1 MFISF
6 EGIEG
11 AGKTTALNYLAD
23 LLQSRGHDCLSTRE
37 PGGCTLGRNL
47 RSILLDA
54 RTRHLSG
61 RAELFLFLAD
71 RAQHVAEII
80 RPALEA
86 GQVVL
91 CDRYTDS
98 TLAYQGYGRG
108 QDIDY
113 LRRLNQAAT
122 GGLQP
127 ELTLLFDLPVRCGL
141 MRAGERNRAEGL
153 ILVEGRFDSESLDF
167 HERVRQGYRALAEEE
182 PQRVAIV
189 DAAQPPEDVVLQ
201 CRSALEAHLHARG
214 QSLDGTAIPEEG
226 EDDDT

>member
-11 AGKTTALNYLAD
+11 AGKSTAINYLAGF
-23 LLQSRGHDCLSTRE
+23 LQANGLDPLCTRE
-37 PGGCTLGRNL
+37 PGGCALGRSL
-47 RSILLDA
+47 RSLLLDA
-54 RTRHLSG
+54 RTRELSS

-86 GQVVL
+86 GQTVL

-108 QDIDY
+108 LDTEY
-113 LRRLNQAAT
+113 LHRLNQAAT

-127 ELTLLFDLPVRCGL
+127 ELTLLLDLPVRCGL
-141 MRAGERNRAEGL
+141 MRAGERNMDRAPCGDIGDEAERQPDRHL
-153 ILVEGRFDSESLDF
+153 
-167 HERVRQGYRALAEEE
+167 HEI
-182 PQRVAIV
+182 VAAT
-189 DAAQPPEDVVLQ
+189 AAQHGVTVLHDDADF
-201 CRSALEAHLHARG
+201 RTIARHATELSELNITTASPNSRD
-214 QSLDGTAIPEEG
+214 LD
-226 EDDDT
+226 